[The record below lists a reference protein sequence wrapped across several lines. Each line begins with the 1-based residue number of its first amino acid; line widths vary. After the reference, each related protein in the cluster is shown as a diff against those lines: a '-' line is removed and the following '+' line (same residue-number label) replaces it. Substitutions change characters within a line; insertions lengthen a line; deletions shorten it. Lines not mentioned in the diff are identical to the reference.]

1 MKQMVSSMQSFAMT
15 RYFLVLVIISSY
27 CVVFGGIPGAVV
39 CLYQHVS
46 SLKLEVGG
54 LYVIVRLGQYGN
66 IIPSTRVGAF
76 DKVNSSDLL
85 NH

>member
-1 MKQMVSSMQSFAMT
+1 MGHK
-15 RYFLVLVIISSY
+15 IS
-27 CVVFGGIPGAVV
+27 GAVV